1 MDSTYEKDPM
11 VGFHGNGP
19 MAGLLAITRQGSWF
33 IMIHHD
39 SSWFIMIPVLALL
52 GFCCKSNVI
61 ETTILSQ
68 QPKNGVSVTVFDE
81 L

>member
-1 MDSTYEKDPM
+1 
-11 VGFHGNGP
+11 
-19 MAGLLAITRQGSWF
+19 
-33 IMIHHD
+33 
-39 SSWFIMIPVLALL
+39 MIPVLALL